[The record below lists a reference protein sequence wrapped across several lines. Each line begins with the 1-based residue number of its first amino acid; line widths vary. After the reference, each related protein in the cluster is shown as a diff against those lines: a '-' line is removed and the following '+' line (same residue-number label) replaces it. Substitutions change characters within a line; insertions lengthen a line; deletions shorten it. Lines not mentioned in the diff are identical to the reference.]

1 MGGLFTTTQNERVR
15 HLPRKSHASKKW
27 FFDEIKKARLFLI
40 RAQGGSSLGQL
51 RSGEIR
57 SG

>member
-51 RSGEIR
+51 RSG
-57 SG
+57 